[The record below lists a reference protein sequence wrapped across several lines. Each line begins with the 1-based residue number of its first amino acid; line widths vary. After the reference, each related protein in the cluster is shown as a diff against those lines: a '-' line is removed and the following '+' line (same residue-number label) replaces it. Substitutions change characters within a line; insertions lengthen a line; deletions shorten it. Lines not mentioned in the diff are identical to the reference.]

1 MKCENCKNEPTCRFK
16 AEGKTKEHC
25 NFYISSSPEPSGW
38 VWHDIETAPK
48 DGETILLMQG
58 RNRICCTGRWSE
70 QHNHWATGPG
80 PMASLAEVTHWTSLK
95 EAVEYW
101 DRQHTPND
109 GGEQ

>member
-1 MKCENCKNEPTCRFK
+1 MTWTCSKCGEDNSYGQTWCGGCGAWVVKSE
-16 AEGKTKEHC
+16 
-25 NFYISSSPEPSGW
+25 PEPSGW

-109 GGEQ
+109 RGKQ